1 VPGEGS
7 AGGNGG
13 AAETPAASA
22 TAAGSADRLEPGTTM
37 ALVALCLGVFLIAND
52 FTALNVA
59 VPAIEETF
67 DVNVDTAQWVIN
79 AYALVFGMAIV
90 TGGRLADMFG
100 RRKVFFIGAVI
111 FGVFSLIGGAAQS
124 APWLFGSRV
133 LMGIGGALMWPAILG
148 MTYSVLPASRA
159 AFAGSLILGVAGIG
173 NAFGPLLGGF
183 LTGELSWRWIF
194 FLNVPIAIFA
204 ILVTAAKV
212 KETEVEEEQRI
223 DYGGITAL
231 SLGLL
236 LLLLALDQSVDWGW
250 GDWRTLA
257 MLGASLALIAA
268 FVVIEPRMGRN
279 ALIPSDIV
287 RNREFTASCL
297 ATLAMSA
304 VFFSIV
310 LYVPQFLQKILD
322 WTPLESGAGMLP
334 MLGMFAVLAFAAGP
348 LYQRLGAKLIIS
360 VATLAMAAGAFLL
373 SLADAD
379 SGYDSLILGLAV
391 TGIGVGLF
399 YPSITTAAVTAL
411 DPARSSLAGGLVY
424 MFQIAGGAVGLG
436 LTTTIFTSVSEDEV
450 ATKAADA
457 GSRLTESQEHVVQ
470 GVLAGT
476 EPGQEAFQQLSNAG
490 AERALDIVRDSF
502 VAGIQAGFRVTAAI
516 ALAGF
521 VIAVLFVGG
530 RLGRHAEKADPDSS
544 SG

>member
-1 VPGEGS
+1 VPGDGVAS
-7 AGGNGG
+7 GTAN
-13 AAETPAASA
+13 AAKAANA
-22 TAAGSADRLEPGTTM
+22 ERLEPGTTM
-37 ALVALCLGVFLIAND
+37 ALFALCLGVFLIAND

-100 RRKVFFIGAVI
+100 RRKVFFIGAAI
-111 FGVFSLIGGAAQS
+111 FGVFSLLGGAAQS
-124 APWLFGSRV
+124 APWLFASRV

-148 MTYSVLPASRA
+148 MTYAVLPASRA

-173 NAFGPLLGGF
+173 NAFGPMLGGL

-204 ILVTAAKV
+204 ILVTAARV

-250 GDWRTLA
+250 ADWRTLA
-257 MLGASLALIAA
+257 MLGASVALIAA

-322 WTPLESGAGMLP
+322 WTPLESGVGMLP

-348 LYQRLGAKLIIS
+348 LYQRLGAKPVIS

-379 SGYDSLILGLAV
+379 SGYESLILGLAV

-411 DPARSSLAGGLVY
+411 DPSRSSLAGGLVY

-436 LTTTIFTSVSEDEV
+436 ITTTIFTSVSEDEV
-450 ATKAADA
+450 ATKAAEA
-457 GSRLTESQEHVVQ
+457 GSRLSESQEHVVH

-476 EPGQEAFQQLSNAG
+476 EPGQDAFQQLSNAG
-490 AERALDIVRDSF
+490 AERALDVVRDSF
-502 VAGIQAGFRVTAAI
+502 VTGIQAGFRVTSAI

-521 VIAVLFVGG
+521 VVAVLFIGG
-530 RLGRHAEKADPDSS
+530 RLGRHADKAQLAAGDSS
-544 SG
+544 